1 MADNVYLYTFIS
13 HKNLVRIEEDLL
25 PISALYILTSCGGY
39 SKSYVARLI
48 LVVESSFFFKWK
60 LDHELCL
67 TRPTSRVLSRTVFC
81 KNRVDRF
88 TLLWDKNER
97 KTVLKTGYIFFKDIN
112 VILETQ
118 KIVLSYRYSN
128 MDLLFLLGI
137 LFIAH

>member
-1 MADNVYLYTFIS
+1 MFGVNTF
-13 HKNLVRIEEDLL
+13 
-25 PISALYILTSCGGY
+25 
-39 SKSYVARLI
+39 RL
-48 LVVESSFFFKWK
+48 
-60 LDHELCL
+60 
-67 TRPTSRVLSRTVFC
+67 LSRAVFC

-97 KTVLKTGYIFFKDIN
+97 KTVLKTGYIFSKDIN

-137 LFIAH
+137 LFITH